1 MTDPIISV
9 AEETGLSHEEQ
20 ARHWAEL
27 FVIHDRLVLESF
39 ERWLGRERA
48 PDLHRRV
55 WDNPTEPLLG
65 IFQSVGPTATDALR
79 AYARAFM
86 IHDYWFL
93 RVLRDELGDVDA
105 AEAHH
110 SLWEG
115 QAEDFAIV
123 DHEATPSQGPL
134 SWKELYRLYKD
145 HCDRE
150 GLPYRYVSETE
161 DKLVV
166 EAHQCAYFDTICQAV
181 GEDEAKEHNH
191 LIAID
196 STDRTIEA
204 FFVGIGRP
212 NEFRGVMTRHRCH
225 GDSVCQIEFTRRDPD
240 EPQKLG
246 EPIERPGTRCYWLQN
261 AGMRAEAGE
270 E

>member
-1 MTDPIISV
+1 VAPILKV
-9 AEETGLSHEEQ
+9 AAQTGQPVEAL

-27 FVIHDRLVLESF
+27 FISHDRLVFETF
-39 ERWLGRERA
+39 ERWLGKERA

-55 WDNPTEPLLG
+55 WENPTQPLMA
-65 IFQSVGPTATDALR
+65 IFRSIGPTADEALA
-79 AYARAFM
+79 AYSRAFM

-110 SLWEG
+110 SLWEH
-115 QAEDFAIV
+115 QAEEYSLAVGDA
-123 DHEATPSQGPL
+123 EPQGGLL
-134 SWKELYRLYKD
+134 SGQELYELYKA

-150 GLPYRYVSETE
+150 GIPYE
-161 DKLVV
+161 LV
-166 EAHQCAYFDTICQAV
+166 EATDDSLVIEARQCAYFDTIVEEV
-181 GEDEAKEHNH
+181 GREAAEEHNH

-212 NEFRGVMTRHRCH
+212 TEFRGVMTRHRCH
-225 GDSVCQIEFTRRDPD
+225 GDSTCRIEFARRDPQ
-240 EPQKLG
+240 EPSRVG
-246 EPIERPGTRCYWLQN
+246 DAVERIGTRCFWLEGL
-261 AGMRAEAGE
+261 ALPPRREGGR
-270 E
+270 